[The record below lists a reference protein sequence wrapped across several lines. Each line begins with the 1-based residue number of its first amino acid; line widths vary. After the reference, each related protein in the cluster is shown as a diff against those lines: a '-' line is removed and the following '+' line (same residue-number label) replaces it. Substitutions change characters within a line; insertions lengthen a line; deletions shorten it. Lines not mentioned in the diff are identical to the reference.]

1 MDPSGETWL
10 QNFESRV
17 ADMQRK
23 SAALAE
29 GLAEASATVSSP
41 DGSVT
46 VRIGANGGLENLELG
61 HRATEHS
68 PARLTA
74 LIMETVRRGQRMAAH
89 KVSEAFAPM
98 GPNSEAMRLISRFA
112 PPPAD
117 EPGGDGEDPFPV
129 EDSAA
134 EPPRADRRQPPPQH
148 PRPPAPPARPT
159 GRQRPAE
166 DDDDDVDLW

>member
-1 MDPSGETWL
+1 LD
-10 QNFESRV
+10 NFESRV
-17 ADMQRK
+17 ADLQHR

-74 LIMETVRRGQRMAAH
+74 LIMETVRKGQRMAAH

-98 GPNSEAMRLISRFA
+98 GPDSEAMRLISRFA

-117 EPGGDGEDPFPV
+117 EPGGEHEDPFPV
-129 EDSAA
+129 EDSAPDQA
-134 EPPRADRRQPPPQH
+134 PEPVAGRQQPPPQH
-148 PRPPAPPARPT
+148 PRPPAPQARPT
-159 GRQRPAE
+159 SRPRPAE
-166 DDDDDVDLW
+166 DDDDVDLW